1 LNNSLTNANYVE
13 KHGKE
18 VLKSERN
25 VEMLNPLSQELAVM
39 RQSMLFS
46 GLEVVAYN
54 QNRQSP
60 DLKLYEFGKTYHKYD
75 DYTENRR
82 MLILMTGKKS
92 LDLWNSSNEKQ
103 SFYSVKGIVEG
114 IAQRMGVDSH
124 LKYKSI
130 KNSVLSDGLQVF
142 ILKQKIGEIGW
153 IDSATKKTFGIKDEV
168 FVADLD
174 WDALFDSL
182 KFSKTMYKELP
193 KTFATRRD
201 FSLVLDTK
209 TTFSEIEEV
218 AQKVD
223 RKILRS
229 VGLFDVYEG
238 KNMDDGKKSY
248 AVSFTFQDDNETLK
262 DKQVDA
268 VMASIRKELESQLG
282 AVLRA

>member
-1 LNNSLTNANYVE
+1 
-13 KHGKE
+13 
-18 VLKSERN
+18 
-25 VEMLNPLSQELAVM
+25 
-39 RQSMLFS
+39 
-46 GLEVVAYN
+46 
-54 QNRQSP
+54 
-60 DLKLYEFGKTYHKYD
+60 
-75 DYTENRR
+75 
-82 MLILMTGKKS
+82 
-92 LDLWNSSNEKQ
+92 KQ
-103 SFYSVKGIVEG
+103 SFYGVKGIVEG
-114 IAQRMGVDSH
+114 IVQRMGVDSH
-124 LKYKSI
+124 LQYKPL
-130 KNSVLSDGLQVF
+130 KNSILSDGLQVF

-174 WDALFDSL
+174 WDTLFDSL
-182 KFSKTMYKELP
+182 KFSKTVYKELP

-229 VGLFDVYEG
+229 IGLFDVYDG
-238 KNMDDGKKSY
+238 KNMDEGKKSY

-262 DKQVDA
+262 DKQVDI
-268 VMASIRKELESQLG
+268 VMADIRKELESQLG